1 MKVRESDRSVDL
13 VLSWNEEGKLKMGK
27 RLGMKESYD
36 ENYST
41 PIKSR
46 ARRVN
51 LDDLLLKIKI
61 DKKKERHQSFLT
73 IASVLVLMVGFGIFF
88 FY

>member
-1 MKVRESDRSVDL
+1 
-13 VLSWNEEGKLKMGK
+13 MGK
-27 RLGMKESYD
+27 KFGMKESYD

-41 PIKSR
+41 PIRPR

-61 DKKKERHQSFLT
+61 DKKKERDQSFLT
-73 IASVLVLMVGFGIFF
+73 IASVLALMVGFGIFF